1 MKLTEKGIRGLE
13 LPGGKSDHIHWD
25 DEIPGLG
32 IRLRAGGSRNW
43 IFQYKVG
50 GKNRR
55 MSLGA
60 VIPESVRTIREQAA
74 QLHAKV
80 KLGQD
85 PAGEKEENVQRI
97 ADRFEPIANRYLAVK
112 KESLRPRSYVEV
124 ERHIQQQAKSLHG
137 LPITD
142 ITRRDIATLF
152 GTIKENSGP
161 VAANRLRS
169 TLSDFFRW
177 AISEGIEIESNPVL
191 NTNKSEEKS
200 RDRVLKDHE
209 IRTIWNN
216 VSRDY
221 GSVIKLLMLTGQR
234 RDEIGGLRWSEI
246 TDDAIEL
253 PAERTKNKRP
263 HIVPLSAAAKEI
275 LASQDTCQE
284 YVFGFRGFAGWS
296 VSKARLDQHIKLDH
310 WTVHDIR
317 RTVATR
323 MNDLGILPHVVEAV
337 LNHVSGTR
345 GGVAGIYNRATYLRE
360 KTEALKLWADHL
372 MAIIGDQ
379 NNILPLRR
387 A

>member
-1 MKLTEKGIRGLE
+1 M
-13 LPGGKSDHIHWD
+13 
-25 DEIPGLG
+25 
-32 IRLRAGGSRNW
+32 
-43 IFQYKVG
+43 
-50 GKNRR
+50 
-55 MSLGA
+55 
-60 VIPESVRTIREQAA
+60 
-74 QLHAKV
+74 
-80 KLGQD
+80 
-85 PAGEKEENVQRI
+85 
-97 ADRFEPIANRYLAVK
+97 
-112 KESLRPRSYVEV
+112 
-124 ERHIQQQAKSLHG
+124 
-137 LPITD
+137 
-142 ITRRDIATLF
+142 
-152 GTIKENSGP
+152 
-161 VAANRLRS
+161 
-169 TLSDFFRW
+169 SDFFGW

-191 NTNKSEEKS
+191 NTNKSGEKS

>member
-1 MKLTEKGIRGLE
+1 
-13 LPGGKSDHIHWD
+13 
-25 DEIPGLG
+25 LG
-32 IRLRAGGSRNW
+32 IRLREGGSRNW
-43 IFQYKVG
+43 IFQYKLG

-169 TLSDFFRW
+169 TLSDFFGW

-284 YVFGFRGFAGWS
+284 YVFGFREFAGWS